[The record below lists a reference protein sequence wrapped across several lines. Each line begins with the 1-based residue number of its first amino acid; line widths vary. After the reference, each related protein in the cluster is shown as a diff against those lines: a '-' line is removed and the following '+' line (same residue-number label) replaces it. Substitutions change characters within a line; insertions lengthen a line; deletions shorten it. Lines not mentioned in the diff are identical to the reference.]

1 MHKRCIDGLIPDIL
15 LRRGFN
21 IQNIEFPNEILRLDI
36 QGYNAEIK
44 YQKNIIESN
53 LNNKHYAIFQKK
65 LNYKVPF
72 AAQSDIVA
80 HRSVN
85 GDVINDVY
93 CMDEKYKM
101 RTMHLCIFPLKEETV
116 IALFIDKFSRKR
128 YDKFIKSFQILN
140 DTEKLHYISYL
151 AFKYSEDLFF
161 SPLISKEILDN
172 ENLHKLSREAYDDT
186 NFGSAYVDELH
197 LPHELVDFRQI
208 PNLFLPQYHI

>member
-1 MHKRCIDGLIPDIL
+1 MYDIICCTSADFLRYNFHYFSFHDDVSFDTKYGLNNSGTFRFICRKCDSIYFSDYENEDNIKTLNWGSRLCSQIIIKNFLSRMHKRCIDGLIPDIL

-80 HRSVN
+80 HR
-85 GDVINDVY
+85 I
-93 CMDEKYKM
+93 
-101 RTMHLCIFPLKEETV
+101 LKKNW
-116 IALFIDKFSRKR
+116 ICQFFLFC
-128 YDKFIKSFQILN
+128 
-140 DTEKLHYISYL
+140 HYRRI
-151 AFKYSEDLFF
+151 
-161 SPLISKEILDN
+161 
-172 ENLHKLSREAYDDT
+172 
-186 NFGSAYVDELH
+186 
-197 LPHELVDFRQI
+197 
-208 PNLFLPQYHI
+208 